1 MGDSQLES
9 AKRHFDLSFAM
20 LDQVIAISP
29 DELWEAKRGGI
40 VYWQQLFHTLTGIY
54 YWMRPSG
61 DRFEEPFAGRG
72 LYPELEQDPES
83 HLSRAEL
90 LEFLENVKTVV
101 RRFFDQNDDA
111 WLYEKSAVNP
121 KIKNIDIIYMQIRH
135 IQYHVGHC
143 EAILRENNY
152 DTAEWLDWYGG

>member
-40 VYWQQLFHTLTGIY
+40 VYWQQLFHTLTGIDF
-54 YWMRPSG
+54 WMRQDNGQFKEAFS
-61 DRFEEPFAGRG
+61 DRG
-72 LYPELEQDPES
+72 LYPELDRDPES
-83 HLSRAEL
+83 HLSREEL
-90 LEFLENVKTVV
+90 IEYLKKVKTVIQQ
-101 RRFFDQNDDA
+101 FFENQDDQR
-111 WLYEKSAVNP
+111 LYEKSAVNP